1 MSSCVILKF
10 YLNFWYSRRMYSFSR
25 WAFFISLLM
34 PNLTPSAAYLTL
46 TFLLLCNCLNESVLS
61 KHCDEIAFFNYF
73 NFHNKKH

>member
-10 YLNFWYSRRMYSFSR
+10 YLNFWYLVFGVYSFSR

-61 KHCDEIAFFNYF
+61 EHCDEISFFNYF
-73 NFHNKKH
+73 